1 MCILGCESLATG
13 LKVAEVDLWQEA
25 WCKMVQLR
33 VILSIKSLVDA
44 PLMFEA
50 HVKFETGQWKEVN
63 KI

>member
-1 MCILGCESLATG
+1 
-13 LKVAEVDLWQEA
+13 
-25 WCKMVQLR
+25 MVQLR